1 MNIVDLQSKQGK
13 VEVEGELVELS
24 ETRDVNLASGPGK
37 VRNGKLRDST
47 GEIKM
52 SFWNEQADQV
62 SQGDKIKISNGYVS
76 EYKGELQLS
85 TGKFGSL
92 EILEKQKGIE
102 GSVTDHKIAAATK
115 DELEE
120 AEVLEGHKDDE
131 PAPQEAATADNI
143 VMSDEVVDKPDEEEK
158 KPDPATENV
167 ELEVEE
173 EKVE

>member
-1 MNIVDLQSKQGK
+1 MNIVDLKAKQGK

-37 VRNGKLRDST
+37 VRNGTLRDSS

-102 GSVTDHKIAAATK
+102 GSVAEHKIAAATK

-120 AEVLEGHKDDE
+120 AEVLEGHKDD
-131 PAPQEAATADNI
+131 APKPHEAATADNI
-143 VMSDEVVDKPDEEEK
+143 VMSDDQESKSETEGSSS
-158 KPDPATENV
+158 DP
-167 ELEVEE
+167 EVEE

>member
-1 MNIVDLQSKQGK
+1 MDISELKAKQGK
-13 VEVEGELVELS
+13 VDVEGELVDLT

-37 VRNGKLRDST
+37 VRNGTLRDAS

-52 SFWNEQADQV
+52 SFWNEQTDQV
-62 SQGDKIKISNGYVS
+62 SKGDKIKISNGYVS
-76 EYKGELQLS
+76 EYKGEIQLS

-102 GSVTDHKIAAATK
+102 GSVAEHKIAAATK
-115 DELEE
+115 DSLEE

-131 PAPQEAATADNI
+131 PAAQEAATADNI
-143 VMSDEVVDKPDEEEK
+143 IMSDEGESKPDSS
-158 KPDPATENV
+158 TENV